1 MPVKNK
7 LTTFLRRFAYSILL
21 SLNVA
26 VGIGYLFCAYS
37 SYVCPVLHPYLAC
50 AGLSFPLWGVLNAL
64 FVVFWLFVNWKCA
77 LLPVFVF
84 AMGWESMQAYL
95 PLNVKKSLHGGDTIK
110 VLTYNVEG
118 FGDKSSDDG
127 RSILSYLK
135 GCGADIICLQEFT
148 THRTVSEKEI
158 KQALASYPYGQV
170 VHTRGGD
177 GLACYSR
184 FPILSASLVG
194 YSSLFN
200 GSAIFRLQMGT
211 DTLVLVN
218 NHLESNKLT
227 SKDKGMYREILT
239 APREEVVKSGG
250 KHLLRKLGRAVAIRA
265 VQADSVADAIRRN
278 RTRYMVVCG
287 DINDS
292 PVSYAHR
299 VIGRGLTDAYRE
311 AGFGPGFSYNRNH
324 LYFRIDHLFVSND
337 FRVVKC
343 EVDRSIRASDHYPLW
358 SLLEK

>member
-1 MPVKNK
+1 MPVKTK
-7 LTTFLRRFAYSILL
+7 LTTFLRRFAYSMLL
-21 SLNVA
+21 SFNVV

-37 SYVCPVLHPYLAC
+37 SYVCPVHHPYLAC
-50 AGLSFPLWGVLNAL
+50 VGLSFPLWGMLNVL
-64 FVVFWLFVNWKCA
+64 FVFLWLFVNWKYV
-77 LLPVFVF
+77 LLPILIL
-84 AMGWESMQAYL
+84 AMGWGSMQSYL
-95 PLNVKKSLHGGDTIK
+95 PMNLKKSLHGGDTIK

-118 FGDKSSDDG
+118 LGDKSSDDG

-135 GCGADIICLQEFT
+135 GSGADIICLQEFT
-148 THRTVSEKEI
+148 THGTVSEKEI
-158 KQALASYPYGQV
+158 KQALASYPYGRV
-170 VHTRGGD
+170 VQTRGGD

-184 FPILSASLVG
+184 FPILSSSLVG

-200 GSAIFRLQMGT
+200 GSAIFRLQVGK
-211 DTLVLVN
+211 DTLMLIN

-250 KHLLRKLGRAVAIRA
+250 KRLLRKLGCAVSIRA
-265 VQADSVADAIRRN
+265 VQADSVACAIRRN
-278 RTRYMVVCG
+278 RTRYMIVCG

-299 VIGRGLTDAYRE
+299 VVGRGLIDAYRE

-324 LYFRIDHLFVSND
+324 FYFRIDHLFVSNG

-343 EVDRSIRASDHYPLW
+343 EVDRSIRSSDHYPLW